1 MGNIKEDIIRMIDG
15 ELSADESS
23 RVMEEINQSPE
34 LESFYKAAKQSTSAL
49 QSYFGSEEVKEAVV
63 RLEKFVDSAVKDNLD
78 AKVPDNKN
86 ASWFGS
92 LFDQF
97 TLKPVYAM
105 AAVVVLFVIVN
116 NVYNFEM
123 NYYLY
128 SDNIEEVGFSKSNKE
143 ITIWQYRSALSNSIE
158 SEIAK
163 ALDELIKAKIT
174 SATLTLQTDLPS
186 KSLSLKEGK
195 LRSLSVSINILKY
208 GSGCY
213 YGEIDGGTDGARK
226 FSYCLYASSD
236 MDILGYALEIR

>member
-23 RVMEEINQSPE
+23 RVMEKINQSPE

-174 SATLTLQTDLPS
+174 SATLKQTEDLSS
-186 KSLSLKEGK
+186 KSLSLNEKK
-195 LRSLSVSINILKY
+195 LRPLRVSINILKY

-213 YGEIDGGTDGARK
+213 YGEIDGGTDGSRK
-226 FSYCLYASSD
+226 FSYCKIASND
-236 MDILGYALEIR
+236 MDILEYVLEIR